1 MALLDKVTAT
11 FELPGNH
18 SAPTAAYEAVGR
30 LVMEQSDVLLVLW
43 DGDPNRGRG
52 DASRVVA
59 DAVAR
64 HIPVI
69 HVNTYAA
76 LPTQFLWTGLSDAEI
91 KQPSVEVVRRAPANT
106 AIAQLV
112 AALTVPPEHKMNTRM
127 LTQFYR
133 E

>member
-1 MALLDKVTAT
+1 MCCWCYGMVTRIVGAAT
-11 FELPGNH
+11 RRAWWLM
-18 SAPTAAYEAVGR
+18 R
-30 LVMEQSDVLLVLW
+30 W
-43 DGDPNRGRG
+43 RGT
-52 DASRVVA
+52 S
-59 DAVAR
+59 
-64 HIPVI
+64 PVI